1 MVTSSGIYLNNA
13 WHNVQFKTLALQ
25 GPPQHSAGLDPHLGA
40 YTTTS
45 CEWRTDSSGDGGGAK
60 NTPLAPPNFPAPPSS
75 SVPITTSVT
84 AYTRSSSVLFNVAFP
99 QGAAGTNVSSPV
111 SVPWGKYGPSTAGV
125 VPFAE
130 WPTFNLSTSG
140 AAAANSSFMTWNG
153 GLQYHDEA
161 AGTVRG
167 GTGFYDTYLGNMS
180 GLSFG
185 PVVLFNEAA
194 AAAAPAP
201 AASPFPTAVVSP
213 ASNINTAAM
222 RVQHDR
228 FAGDGNGC
236 SHGSKGGACLWS
248 HGPSGEL
255 LSVPAGYNHSTLITF
270 GAR

>member
-1 MVTSSGIYLNNA
+1 M
-13 WHNVQFKTLALQ
+13 
-25 GPPQHSAGLDPHLGA
+25 
-40 YTTTS
+40 
-45 CEWRTDSSGDGGGAK
+45 
-60 NTPLAPPNFPAPPSS
+60 
-75 SVPITTSVT
+75 
-84 AYTRSSSVLFNVAFP
+84 LFNVAFP

-111 SVPWGKYGPSTAGV
+111 SVPWGKYGPTTAGV

-140 AAAANSSFMTWNG
+140 AAAANSSFMTWHG

-167 GTGFYDTYLGNMS
+167 GTGLYDTYLGNMT

-185 PVVLFNEAA
+185 PVVLFDE
-194 AAAAPAP
+194 AAPAP
-201 AASPFPTAVVSP
+201 PAPPAPLAPPAAPAPASAVAASPFPTAVVSP

-222 RVQHDR
+222 RVQHDQ
-228 FAGDGNGC
+228 FAGDGTGC
-236 SHGSKGGACLWS
+236 SYGSKGGACLWS